1 MVYCVSRTVLFVA
14 VCLAGVGLIAAAGK
28 KFTPPEAPPL
38 VAVGPVVEPVAAGK
52 KGDRLPVGATQTSDE
67 VIVAQ
72 APPSDPPALPKSESQ
87 RMSTR
92 VADAYDAAQE
102 RERNSTVE
110 DAPRG
115 KQLELADHEKTL
127 HWRHS
132 SDDKTNRAH
141 ARRTA
146 VRHRRRP
153 SIPAEPTQVQQ
164 TSECPSDGLKPWLRT
179 LNLAPPCQG

>member
-1 MVYCVSRTVLFVA
+1 
-14 VCLAGVGLIAAAGK
+14 LIAAAGK
-28 KFTPPEAPPL
+28 KLTPPEAPQL
-38 VAVGPVVEPVAAGK
+38 VAAAVGSVVEPVAVGNKA
-52 KGDRLPVGATQTSDE
+52 DRLPVGTTQTSDE

-72 APPSDPPALPKSESQ
+72 VRPSDRPALPKPESQ

-102 RERNSTVE
+102 RRERNSTVE
-110 DAPRG
+110 DAPRL
-115 KQLELADHEKTL
+115 KLADHEKTRR

-132 SDDKTNRAH
+132 SDHKTNRAQ
-141 ARRTA
+141 ARRIA

>member
-1 MVYCVSRTVLFVA
+1 MPRQGRSSRRRKRPRLLRRPSDRWSSQLRPA
-14 VCLAGVGLIAAAGK
+14 RR
-28 KFTPPEAPPL
+28 
-38 VAVGPVVEPVAAGK
+38 
-52 KGDRLPVGATQTSDE
+52 GDRLPVGTTQTSYE
-67 VIVAQ
+67 VAQ

-115 KQLELADHEKTL
+115 KQLKLADHEKTRRP
-127 HWRHS
+127 WPYS
-132 SDDKTNRAH
+132 GDQKTNRAH

-146 VRHRRRP
+146 VGHRRRP

-164 TSECPSDGLKPWLRT
+164 TSECPSDGLKPWQRT